1 MFQII
6 VLPLHRVLEHAEYK
20 PINNQTA
27 MENNQTLVQASG
39 LAKLEVKYE
48 TLGQEVKL
56 TPDIV
61 RKYLTKGNGN
71 VTDQEVLQF
80 ISVCKYQQLNP
91 FLNEAYLVKF
101 ANNRGGEDNAQIIV
115 SKEAFM
121 KRAEGCE
128 QYKGFRAGLILKRGD
143 SILYEEGEFLLP
155 TDVLLGGW
163 AEVYRNDRDYPYKAF
178 VSLSDYDKG
187 RSTWNQIKCTM
198 IRKTAIVHAMREAFP
213 TQLGAMY
220 SVEEKKVEDV
230 DFEDVHDARVQAQ
243 ANAQPLPDEQPEQHA
258 QPEQKPAQPAQ
269 TQEPKLTDTP
279 DF

>member
-1 MFQII
+1 MD
-6 VLPLHRVLEHAEYK
+6 
-20 PINNQTA
+20 NNQ
-27 MENNQTLVQASG
+27 QTLVQASG
-39 LAKLEVKYE
+39 LAKLEVKYD

-61 RKYLTKGNGN
+61 RKYLTKGNAQ

-80 ISVCKYQQLNP
+80 ISICKYQQLNP

-101 ANNRGGEDNAQIIV
+101 ASSKGEDNAQIIV
-115 SKEAFM
+115 SKDAFM

-128 QYKGFRAGLILKRGD
+128 QYKGFKAGLILKRGD
-143 SILYEEGEFLLP
+143 EIRYEEGEFMLP

-163 AEVYRNDRDYPYKAF
+163 AEVYRSDRTYPYKAF

-187 RSTWNQIKCTM
+187 RSTWSQIKCTM

-230 DFEDVHDARVQAQ
+230 DFEDVHDAKVQAQ
-243 ANAQPLPDEQPEQHA
+243 ANAQPLPEEQPA

-269 TQEPKLTDTP
+269 APQPSMNDNP

>member
-1 MFQII
+1 MD
-6 VLPLHRVLEHAEYK
+6 
-20 PINNQTA
+20 NNQ
-27 MENNQTLVQASG
+27 QTLAQASG
-39 LAKLEVKYE
+39 LAKLEVKYDV
-48 TLGQEVKL
+48 LGQDVKL

-80 ISVCKYQQLNP
+80 ISICKYQQLNP

-128 QYKGFRAGLILKRGD
+128 QYKGLRAGLIIKRGD
-143 SILYEEGEFLLP
+143 EILHEEGEFMLP

-163 AEVYRNDRDYPYKAF
+163 AEVYRSDRDYPFKAF
-178 VSLSDYDKG
+178 VPLEGYDKG

-220 SVEEKKVEDV
+220 SVEERKVEDV
-230 DFEDVHDARVQAQ
+230 DFEDVHDAKVQAQ
-243 ANAQPLPDEQPEQHA
+243 ANAQPLPEEPKNDPEPKPE
-258 QPEQKPAQPAQ
+258 PEQKPAQPAQ
-269 TQEPKLTDTP
+269 APQPSMNDNP